1 MSEDSSACSD
11 FGPLRR
17 LIWPIYRHEMK
28 KLIPML
34 LMFFFITFNYNVLR
48 TMKDTLVVTAKSSG
62 AEVIPFIKV
71 WVMFPGAVAMTL
83 LYSCLTNWLSR
94 EKVFYFMISIFLLY
108 FFLFAFVLY
117 PNRDFLHPN
126 DFADYLQYVLPKGC
140 KGFVAMLRHWT
151 FTIFYVMSELWGN
164 IVFSVLIWGFAN
176 QVTSFREARRFYAI
190 FGFGANVS
198 GIIAGQVSVF
208 LCSRNFS
215 PNIPLGTN
223 AWEQSMLSLIV
234 LILLSGVIT
243 LILFRYLHLKVLNKE
258 EKTVDHPV
266 EVNQKK
272 KGKKLSLRESFSY
285 LFNSKYLLYIAIIV
299 ISYNIVINLIE
310 VVWKDQLRAL
320 YPSPKDYN
328 LYINQVSSIIGV
340 LATFAALFV
349 SGNVFRRFGWAS
361 TAIATPI
368 VLLITGAVF
377 FGTIFSKEYF
387 SNSAAMLFGMSPLSL
402 VVLVGAV
409 GNILSRGAKYTVFD
423 ETKEIAF
430 VPLST
435 ECKTKGKAV
444 IDGICNRLG
453 KSGGSMIH
461 QSLLLLFGTFSA
473 SAPYVAAIM
482 LATLIGWMAAVRL
495 LGREFN
501 QLTADSKSH
510 SVSTPDENSSV
521 DAESGETDIAL
532 YRS

>member
-1 MSEDSSACSD
+1 MSEDPSACSD

-117 PNRDFLHPN
+117 PNRDALHPN

-140 KGFVAMLRHWT
+140 KGFIAMLRHWT

-176 QVTSFREARRFYAI
+176 QVTNFAEARRFYAI
-190 FGFGANVS
+190 FGFGANFS

-208 LCSRNFS
+208 LCSRNYS
-215 PNIPLGTN
+215 PSIPLGTN
-223 AWEQSMLSLIV
+223 AWEQSMLSLIM
-234 LILLSGVIT
+234 LILLSGAIT
-243 LILFRYLHLKVLNKE
+243 LVLFRYLNVKVLNKQE
-258 EKTVDHPV
+258 EAIGHQAEENKEKP
-266 EVNQKK
+266 
-272 KGKKLSLRESFSY
+272 GKKLSLRESFSY
-285 LFNSKYLLYIAIIV
+285 LLNSRYLLYVTIIV
-299 ISYNIVINLIE
+299 VSYNIVINLVE

-328 LYINQVSSIIGV
+328 LYINQVSSIIGA

-349 SGNVFRRFGWAS
+349 SGNIFRRFGWTV
-361 TAIATPI
+361 TAVATPI
-368 VLLITGAVF
+368 ILLVTGAVF
-377 FGTIFSKEYF
+377 FGTYFSKEYF
-387 SNSAAMLFGMSPLSL
+387 GDSVVMLFGMSPLSL

-409 GNILSRGAKYTVFD
+409 GNILCRGAKYTVFD

-430 VPLST
+430 VPLSM
-435 ECKTKGKAV
+435 ECKTKGKAA
-444 IDGICNRLG
+444 IDGVCNRLG

-461 QSLLLLFGTFSA
+461 QSLLLVFATFSA

-482 LATLIGWMAAVRL
+482 LVILVGWIVAVRL
-495 LGREFN
+495 LGVEFN
-501 QLTADSKSH
+501 QLTEGSGAN
-510 SVSTPDENSSV
+510 SVSTLEESSKINM
-521 DAESGETDIAL
+521 DSGETAIA
-532 YRS
+532 